1 MTSTTTYRLA
11 LALAVGTVLFL
22 LLGIGALGVIGSG
35 GPADRVYL
43 AVPVVLVLGSILAR
57 LRPGGMAVT
66 MLATAATQVLA
77 PVVAFAAGL
86 EGTEGASVLDA
97 ARGVLKQALAAE
109 HPAMLVVDAAWAEAE
124 LDRGHPEVA
133 RRHWAGVSA

>member
-1 MTSTTTYRLA
+1 MILETGRDPMTSTTSYRLA
-11 LALAVGTVLFL
+11 LAVAVCTVLLL

-43 AVPVVLVLGSILAR
+43 AVPVVLLLGSILAR

-77 PVVAFAAGL
+77 PAVAFAARL
-86 EGTEGASVLDA
+86 EGTEGASVLDVVGLTGMFTGLFLLSAWLFRRSARQRTRA
-97 ARGVLKQALAAE
+97 A
-109 HPAMLVVDAAWAEAE
+109 
-124 LDRGHPEVA
+124 VA
-133 RRHWAGVSA
+133 

>member
-1 MTSTTTYRLA
+1 MTLHTGSDPMTSTTTYRWA

-22 LLGIGALGVIGSG
+22 LLGIGALGVIGPG

-66 MLATAATQVLA
+66 MLATATTQALA

-86 EGTEGASVLDA
+86 EGTEGASVLDVVGLTGLFAGLFLLSAWLFRRSARARTRA
-97 ARGVLKQALAAE
+97 A
-109 HPAMLVVDAAWAEAE
+109 
-124 LDRGHPEVA
+124 VA
-133 RRHWAGVSA
+133 

>member
-1 MTSTTTYRLA
+1 MTLHTGSDPMTSTTTYRLA

-77 PVVAFAAGL
+77 PVAFAAGL
-86 EGTEGASVLDA
+86 EGTEGASVLDVVGLTGMFAGLFMLSAWLFRRSARQRTRA
-97 ARGVLKQALAAE
+97 A
-109 HPAMLVVDAAWAEAE
+109 
-124 LDRGHPEVA
+124 VA
-133 RRHWAGVSA
+133 

>member
-11 LALAVGTVLFL
+11 LAVAVGTVLFL

-43 AVPVVLVLGSILAR
+43 AVPVVLVLGSTLAR

-77 PVVAFAAGL
+77 PVVAFATGL
-86 EGTEGASVLDA
+86 EGTAGASVLDVVGLTGMFAGLFLLSAWLFRRSARQRTRA
-97 ARGVLKQALAAE
+97 A
-109 HPAMLVVDAAWAEAE
+109 
-124 LDRGHPEVA
+124 VA
-133 RRHWAGVSA
+133 

>member
-11 LALAVGTVLFL
+11 LAVAVGTVLFL

-43 AVPVVLVLGSILAR
+43 AVPVVLVLGSILSR
-57 LRPGGMAVT
+57 LRAEGMAVT
-66 MLATAATQVLA
+66 LLATAATQVLA

-86 EGTEGASVLDA
+86 EGTEGASVLD
-97 ARGVLKQALAAE
+97 
-109 HPAMLVVDAAWAEAE
+109 VVGLTGMFAGLFLLSAW
-124 LDRGHPEVA
+124 LFRRSA
-133 RRHWAGVSA
+133 RRRTRTAVA

>member
-11 LALAVGTVLFL
+11 LAVAVGTVLFL

-43 AVPVVLVLGSILAR
+43 AVPVVLVLGSVLAR

-86 EGTEGASVLDA
+86 EGTEGASVLDVVGLTGMFAGLFLLSAWLFRRSARQRTRA
-97 ARGVLKQALAAE
+97 A
-109 HPAMLVVDAAWAEAE
+109 
-124 LDRGHPEVA
+124 VA
-133 RRHWAGVSA
+133 

>member
-11 LALAVGTVLFL
+11 LAVAVGTVLFL

-43 AVPVVLVLGSILAR
+43 AVPVVLLLGSIVAR

-86 EGTEGASVLDA
+86 EGTEGASVLDVVGLTGMFAGLFLLSAWLFRRSARQRTRA
-97 ARGVLKQALAAE
+97 A
-109 HPAMLVVDAAWAEAE
+109 
-124 LDRGHPEVA
+124 VA
-133 RRHWAGVSA
+133 

>member
-86 EGTEGASVLDA
+86 EGTEGASVLDVVGLTGMFAGLFMLSAWLFRRSARQRTRA
-97 ARGVLKQALAAE
+97 A
-109 HPAMLVVDAAWAEAE
+109 
-124 LDRGHPEVA
+124 VA
-133 RRHWAGVSA
+133 

>member
-11 LALAVGTVLFL
+11 LAVAVGTVLFL

-43 AVPVVLVLGSILAR
+43 AVPLVLVLGSILAR
-57 LRPGGMAVT
+57 LRAEGMAVT
-66 MLATAATQVLA
+66 LLATAATQVFA

-86 EGTEGASVLDA
+86 EGTEGASMLDVVGLTGLFAGLFLLSAWLFRRSARARTRA
-97 ARGVLKQALAAE
+97 A
-109 HPAMLVVDAAWAEAE
+109 
-124 LDRGHPEVA
+124 VA
-133 RRHWAGVSA
+133 

>member
-11 LALAVGTVLFL
+11 LAVAVGTVLFL

-43 AVPVVLVLGSILAR
+43 AVPVVLLLGSIVAR

-77 PVVAFAAGL
+77 PVVAFVAGL
-86 EGTEGASVLDA
+86 EGTEGASVLDVVGLTGMFAGLFLLSAWLFRRSARQRTRA
-97 ARGVLKQALAAE
+97 A
-109 HPAMLVVDAAWAEAE
+109 
-124 LDRGHPEVA
+124 VA
-133 RRHWAGVSA
+133 

>member
-11 LALAVGTVLFL
+11 LAVAVGTVLFL

-43 AVPVVLVLGSILAR
+43 AVPVVLVLGSVVAR

-66 MLATAATQVLA
+66 MLAAAATQVLA

-86 EGTEGASVLDA
+86 EGTEGASVLDVVGLTGMFAGLFLLSAWLFRRSARQRTRA
-97 ARGVLKQALAAE
+97 A
-109 HPAMLVVDAAWAEAE
+109 
-124 LDRGHPEVA
+124 VA
-133 RRHWAGVSA
+133 